1 MGRKSKVSYEVKLKA
16 VLEYKDGNKSHY
28 TLAKEYGVGRTSIQR
43 WIMIYDSQGADG
55 LKETHH
61 NKSWSRDIKLSAV
74 NEYLSGNDS
83 LSDICK
89 KYKISH
95 DSILKRWIMV
105 YNDSHKKLRSIR
117 SGGNRIMTKGRKVT
131 FDEKVEIVQY
141 CIANGRDYYATMK
154 KYQISYQQI
163 YSWLRKYDKGGI
175 DALVDRR
182 GKAKPENKLTDTGR
196 LRIENKM
203 LEAKN
208 MELEME
214 IRLLKKLQEIER
226 RRY

>member
-1 MGRKSKVSYEVKLKA
+1 MGRKSEISFEIKLKA
-16 VLEYKDGNKSHY
+16 VLEYKAGNKSHY
-28 TLAKEYGVGRTSIQR
+28 TLAKKYGVGRTSIQR
-43 WIMIYDSQGADG
+43 WIMIYDSQGAEG

-74 NEYLSGNDS
+74 NEYLSGSCS
-83 LSDICK
+83 LMDICK

-95 DSILKRWIMV
+95 DCILKQWIKV
-105 YNDSHKKLRSIR
+105 YNNSHKELKSTG
-117 SGGNRIMTKGRKVT
+117 SGGNGLMTKGRKVT

-141 CIANGRDYYATMK
+141 CIANSRDYHATIER
-154 KYQISYQQI
+154 YQISYQQI
-163 YSWLRKYDKGGI
+163 YSWMRKYDEGGI

-182 GKAKPENKLTDTGR
+182 GKSKPENELTDMDR

-208 MELEME
+208 VELEME
-214 IRLLKKLQEIER
+214 IRLLKKLQELEGR
-226 RRY
+226 RR

>member
-1 MGRKSKVSYEVKLKA
+1 MGRQSKYSFELKLQIMREYESGNVGTKALSYKF
-16 VLEYKDGNKSHY
+16 NIP
-28 TLAKEYGVGRTSIQR
+28 RTTILNW
-43 WIMIYDSQGADG
+43 WIIYQSQGTEG
-55 LKETHH
+55 LKDTNI
-61 NKSWSRDIKLSAV
+61 NKKWNKNIKLAAI
-74 NEYLSGNDS
+74 NDYLSGIGS

-89 KYKISH
+89 KYKISN
-95 DSILKRWIMV
+95 SGLLNSWIKR
-105 YNDSHKKLRSIR
+105 YNSHKELKSTG
-117 SGGNRIMTKGRKVT
+117 SGGNRLMTKGRKVT

-141 CIANGRDYYATMK
+141 CIANGRDYNSTIE

-163 YSWLRKYDKGGI
+163 YSWLRKYDEGGI

-182 GKAKPENKLTDTGR
+182 GKTKLESKLTDMDR

-208 MELEME
+208 IELEME

-226 RRY
+226 RRR